1 MGTSWQYGEG
11 DYRAIEDALMRSDY
25 GRWFLGQY
33 LARHR
38 SGETERLLEALDRLE
53 VSFAEATAS
62 DPLPR
67 LREITLEIEA
77 ALERTLSQL
86 SPQEHMSE
94 TDADTPVEHIL
105 EAVEDINGFL
115 EGLNARR
122 VNLRL
127 PEKIRS
133 RLFEIQ
139 SACARVDANAA
150 PGLAGLLANLRQRL
164 AGVSA
169 ELSADQPLAAIT
181 PRDDRA
187 PIPERVIDELAAAVF
202 SRGRV
207 PTGGWA

>member
-38 SGETERLLEALDRLE
+38 SEETERLLEALDRLE
-53 VSFAEATAS
+53 LSFAEATTS

-67 LREITLEIEA
+67 LRVITLEIEA
-77 ALERTLSQL
+77 ALDRTLSHL
-86 SPQEHMSE
+86 SPQEDASGP
-94 TDADTPVEHIL
+94 DADTPVEHIL

-115 EGLNARR
+115 EALNARR

-133 RLFEIQ
+133 RLGEIQ
-139 SACARVDANAA
+139 SACARVDANVA
-150 PGLAGLLANLRQRL
+150 PGLAALLADLRHRL

-169 ELSADQPLAAIT
+169 ELGADHPPGAF
-181 PRDDRA
+181 RVDDRA

-202 SRGRV
+202 ACGRPSV
-207 PTGGWA
+207 GGCS